1 MGTAVGGGILSYRR
15 AVIIVIIFVLLGV
28 TMEGWK
34 NMHTVGEGLVIGAG
48 GVNPLSN
55 APVVIIA
62 ALLAAGMWL
71 TAATT
76 LGLPVSTSQA
86 MVGSVIGA
94 GILLSYVQ
102 PGGITASIQ
111 LNTFEAIVISW
122 MLNPV
127 FAALLAYA
135 ISRTIAPLLRNIKNL
150 ILLNRVLI
158 ALIIA
163 ATAAA
168 AYALGANDVG
178 TSTGAIYAFFGG
190 DGTSEGF
197 KVLIGILG
205 GTGLAVG
212 ALTYSRRVMRTVGS
226 GITKLDASSAFAAQL
241 GAAITVWSFVQLRIP
256 VSTTQAVVGAVVGVG
271 LVKGAKTV
279 SGRKLGRIGVAWVL
293 GPVITCLLSLALGWV
308 FLGL

>member
-1 MGTAVGGGILSYRR
+1 
-15 AVIIVIIFVLLGV
+15 
-28 TMEGWK
+28 
-34 NMHTVGEGLVIGAG
+34 
-48 GVNPLSN
+48 
-55 APVVIIA
+55 
-62 ALLAAGMWL
+62 
-71 TAATT
+71 
-76 LGLPVSTSQA
+76 
-86 MVGSVIGA
+86 
-94 GILLSYVQ
+94 
-102 PGGITASIQ
+102 
-111 LNTFEAIVISW
+111 
-122 MLNPV
+122 
-127 FAALLAYA
+127 
-135 ISRTIAPLLRNIKNL
+135 LRNIKNL